1 MLRSFW
7 PMLGCVLLS
16 ALFTSAQEPQVV
28 LNAAEKEFQEKM
40 TNVTLTGFFTVGDS
54 GETRPD
60 KYTVEKV
67 AKIGDD
73 LWTFDARIQY
83 GTRDYRAK
91 VKVPIKWAG
100 DTPVITLA
108 SYLIQGHGVYS
119 ARILIHNGQY
129 AGTWGGAEGKG
140 GKMFGNVVRNAP
152 PTP

>member
-1 MLRSFW
+1 MAFAQQAT
-7 PMLGCVLLS
+7 LS
-16 ALFTSAQEPQVV
+16 LTPAEQAFQTS
-28 LNAAEKEFQEKM
+28 M
-40 TNVTLTGFFTVGDS
+40 TNVTLTGYFTVGDGS
-54 GETRPD
+54 ETRPD

-67 AKIGDD
+67 EKIGDD
-73 LWTFDARIQY
+73 LWSFDARIQY

-91 VKVPIKWAG
+91 VKVPVKWAG

-140 GKMFGNVVRNAP
+140 GKMFGNVVRITPAP
-152 PTP
+152 ANP

>member
-1 MLRSFW
+1 MSRS
-7 PMLGCVLLS
+7 LIALLLFAS
-16 ALFTSAQEPQVV
+16 IALAQQATISLTPAEQAFQTS
-28 LNAAEKEFQEKM
+28 M
-40 TNVTLTGFFTVGDS
+40 TNVTLTGYFTVGDGS
-54 GETRPD
+54 ETRPD

-67 AKIGDD
+67 EKIGDD
-73 LWTFDARIQY
+73 LWSFDARIQY

-91 VKVPIKWAG
+91 VKVPVKWAG

-140 GKMFGNVVRNAP
+140 GKMFGNVVKNTTAP
-152 PTP
+152 ANP